1 MNYKIEKISSWNNTL
16 SSRAKVYYPENIEE
30 LKIILSK
37 IRKNKKKYIIK
48 TGGCS
53 YDSKSINPN
62 FDTYV
67 ISMKKFNKLI
77 KINKKKGSIYVQAG
91 TLVCDIIKKI
101 KQFNYSLHAVP
112 GGEKISVGGAISANV
127 IGKDSNSKIAAFGDT
142 ILKLVVLD
150 SKNRILKI
158 SSKNKSF
165 RNYIGSFGTSGIIL
179 ECEIKLKKI
188 ISNNLVLKSKILKNL
203 NEVKKDLKLISDYKY
218 IQIDP
223 FFREKNFAIS
233 FFSNYLNLNKNLYKN
248 ISLKSMILE
257 KLFFKFSGYFINNF
271 TWRIFY
277 SLFFYFNKLKSE
289 TIDLHNFHY
298 PSKYKHLIPLAFKR
312 GINDYEILINKNFIY
327 NMGKIIKILKKNKLF
342 PIYIVVKKLYKS
354 KKKYYYQFNRDG
366 IAVAISLKKDKNEK
380 LFFEFVKREV
390 KKNNFKINLS
400 KTDRFFLNKIP
411 KNQLF
416 MSLYKQKIFNNG
428 LSR

>member
-1 MNYKIEKISSWNNTL
+1 
-16 SSRAKVYYPENIEE
+16 
-30 LKIILSK
+30 
-37 IRKNKKKYIIK
+37 
-48 TGGCS
+48 
-53 YDSKSINPN
+53 
-62 FDTYV
+62 
-67 ISMKKFNKLI
+67 
-77 KINKKKGSIYVQAG
+77 
-91 TLVCDIIKKI
+91 
-101 KQFNYSLHAVP
+101 
-112 GGEKISVGGAISANV
+112 
-127 IGKDSNSKIAAFGDT
+127 
-142 ILKLVVLD
+142 
-150 SKNRILKI
+150 
-158 SSKNKSF
+158 
-165 RNYIGSFGTSGIIL
+165 
-179 ECEIKLKKI
+179 
-188 ISNNLVLKSKILKNL
+188 
-203 NEVKKDLKLISDYKY
+203 
-218 IQIDP
+218 
-223 FFREKNFAIS
+223 
-233 FFSNYLNLNKNLYKN
+233 
-248 ISLKSMILE
+248 MILE

>member
-101 KQFNYSLHAVP
+101 KQFNYSLHSVP

-312 GINDYEILINKNFIY
+312 GINDYEILINKNFI
-327 NMGKIIKILKKNKLF
+327 
-342 PIYIVVKKLYKS
+342 
-354 KKKYYYQFNRDG
+354 
-366 IAVAISLKKDKNEK
+366 
-380 LFFEFVKREV
+380 
-390 KKNNFKINLS
+390 
-400 KTDRFFLNKIP
+400 
-411 KNQLF
+411 
-416 MSLYKQKIFNNG
+416 
-428 LSR
+428 